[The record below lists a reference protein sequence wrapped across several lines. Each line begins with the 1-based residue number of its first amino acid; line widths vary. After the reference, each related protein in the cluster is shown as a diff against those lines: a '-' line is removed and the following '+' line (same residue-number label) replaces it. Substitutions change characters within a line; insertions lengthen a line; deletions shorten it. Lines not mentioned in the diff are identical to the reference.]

1 MTRLITL
8 VFKVPTLALLIS
20 LSLVGISIYLGRDT
34 PWDYFAYHAYAA
46 QTLFGHRFDQD
57 YFGAGMQGFLNP
69 IGFLPFALAQ
79 KAHLTSLA
87 TGIILA
93 AVHSLNGIFLL
104 LISRDLIRS
113 RPERLPLVVPGI
125 LAGLICPILLAH
137 IGSTFTDP
145 VGSALVLGAF
155 WLILTKKT
163 PAAHAVAGVLIGAAI
178 AVKLT
183 NLVFAIALIA
193 CATFPLREEAA
204 RQWFNRN
211 FALALG
217 MLGGLASFQ
226 GYWSF
231 LLYKYTGNPL
241 FPFFNS
247 LFESPLYATDAAVV
261 GRFVPASF
269 GEAML
274 TPLELAKYNSWSHL
288 EVSAP
293 NILPLA
299 LLLAAAFSA
308 LSLVVRRNWVMVSPI
323 GYPDAWKYAI
333 FVLASYVL
341 WLMTSGNSRYAI
353 PLFMALGP
361 AATLLLGTFLPRRY
375 AILVGWI
382 LLLLQIFVT
391 FDAGIKRWN
400 SQQWSKDWVSIDL
413 PANLTEQPYLFI
425 SLAQKS
431 HTELVTRV
439 HPDSAFV
446 VLVNGQNSLPSQGP
460 ASKGLFR
467 LIHKHAGHIKI
478 VLQRPALID
487 ARLPDAAL
495 VNRGN
500 DYLDRLDL
508 RIVDGTCQEAN
519 INAAPALDIALNRHL
534 EEALPEELVICDAA
548 ASPSRYV
555 AERKNAE
562 RIFDAFEHACPEIF
576 HPLAPQIEKVND
588 MWVRIYPK
596 YDSAVLILSY
606 ENNYISYAFTGQFQP
621 ILVGTPNTWWQDVGK
636 FECKLPYEGKRGF
649 AGFEAEMRRYERK

>member
-1 MTRLITL
+1 MTRSITFA
-8 VFKVPTLALLIS
+8 FKVPVLALLIS
-20 LSLVGISIYLGRDT
+20 LSLVGISVYLGRDT

-79 KAHLTSLA
+79 KAQLNSLA
-87 TGIILA
+87 TGIVLA

-104 LISRDLIRS
+104 LISRDLVRN
-113 RPERLPLVVPGI
+113 RPERLPLLVPGTMV
-125 LAGLICPILLAH
+125 GLICPILLAH

-155 WLILTKKT
+155 WLVLTRHT
-163 PAAHAVAGVLIGAAI
+163 NVAHAVAGVLIGAAI

-183 NLVFAIALIA
+183 NLVFAIALVA
-193 CATFPLREEAA
+193 CAAFPLKETA
-204 RQWFNRN
+204 RKWFGRN
-211 FALALG
+211 LLLG
-217 MLGGLASFQ
+217 LGLLGGLAVFQ

-247 LFESPLYATDAAVV
+247 LFKSPLYATDAAVV
-261 GRFVPASF
+261 GRFVPATFS
-269 GEAML
+269 EAIL
-274 TPLELAKYNSWSHL
+274 SPLELAKYNSWSHL

-293 NILPLA
+293 NFAPVALVLVAALA
-299 LLLAAAFSA
+299 A
-308 LSLVVRRNWVMVSPI
+308 LSLLARRNWETVSPVR
-323 GYPDAWKYAI
+323 YPDAWKYAI
-333 FVLASYVL
+333 FVVASYVL

-375 AILVGWI
+375 AILAGWL
-382 LLLLQIFVT
+382 LLLLQAFVT
-391 FDAGIKRWN
+391 YDAGIKRWN

-413 PANLTEQPYLFI
+413 PAKLAEQPYLFI

-439 HPDSAFV
+439 HPESAFV

-460 ASKGLFR
+460 ASEGLFR
-467 LIHKHAGHIKI
+467 IIRRHAGHIKV

-487 ARLPDAAL
+487 TRLPDAAL
-495 VNRGN
+495 ISRGN
-500 DYLDRLDL
+500 DYLDRLNL
-508 RIVDGTCQEAN
+508 RIVEGTCQEAN
-519 INAAPALDIALNRHL
+519 INAALPMDIPINRHL
-534 EEALPEELVICDAA
+534 EEALPEELVICDVI

-555 AERKNAE
+555 AQRQNAE
-562 RIFDAFEHACPEIF
+562 RIFDAFEQACPEIF

-606 ENNYISYAFTGQFQP
+606 EKKYISYAFTGQFQP
-621 ILVGTPNTWWQDVGK
+621 ILVGTPDTWRRDVGK
-636 FECKLPYEGKRGF
+636 FECKLPYDGKRGF
-649 AGFEAEMRRYERK
+649 AGFEAEMQRYERK